1 MWTSSSTRDS
11 VSAAPSS
18 FSIPASRGQPKIFFK
33 KKKEQALDKIR
44 SIIASCG
51 QDFEEKNKRT
61 KLGQPKI
68 LKTAKRT
75 KLG

>member
-1 MWTSSSTRDS
+1 MWASSSARDS

-18 FSIPASRGQPKIFFK
+18 FSIPASRGQPKIFF